1 MGQASYPPNP
11 IRRREATI
19 TVPRTIIV
27 PRAEPTDEGGAI
39 LLVQGATASV
49 TGRTAEPRAPP
60 LSASDTERPF
70 HFKLDELGMTV
81 DGDGNLSPAQSA
93 DAQHGMVFQELVA
106 GPVPRPSIT

>member
-1 MGQASYPPNP
+1 
-11 IRRREATI
+11 
-19 TVPRTIIV
+19 
-27 PRAEPTDEGGAI
+27 
-39 LLVQGATASV
+39 
-49 TGRTAEPRAPP
+49 